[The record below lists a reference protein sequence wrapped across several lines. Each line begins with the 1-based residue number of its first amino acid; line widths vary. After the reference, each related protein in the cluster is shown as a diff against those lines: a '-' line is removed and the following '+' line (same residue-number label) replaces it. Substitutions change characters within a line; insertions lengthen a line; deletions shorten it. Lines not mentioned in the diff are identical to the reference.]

1 MTKKTR
7 RTLKIGFRWMILGA
21 IAWSLIIILAGAI
34 ADIVSTSAV
43 DQVDG
48 YNQAV
53 HAQVPETAYA
63 AYRQ

>member
-1 MTKKTR
+1 MNKKSK
-7 RTLKIGFRWMILGA
+7 RTLKIGFRWMVLGA

-34 ADIVSTSAV
+34 ADIVTGSAV
-43 DQVDG
+43 DQVDS

-53 HAQVPETAYA
+53 HAELPETAYA